1 MLNKKGLLIVVS
13 GPSGVGKGSVCK
25 ALIKRNPCM
34 KFSVSATTRNSRK
47 DEHEGIS
54 YFFKSR
60 QEFEKMIGKGEF
72 LEYMLLFNN
81 NYYGTPRGYVEKE
94 LEAGNDI
101 ILEIDVQGAVKVKQ
115 AYHDAVMVFI
125 VPPAMS
131 DLKSRLI
138 VRDTE
143 TEHDI
148 DDRLAVAMKE
158 IEFIDKYDYV
168 VVNDVIEKAVSKI
181 EAIVSAE
188 KSSVARNKDFLPNLT
203 GRK

>member
-34 KFSVSATTRNSRK
+34 KFSVSATTRNPRK
-47 DEHEGIS
+47 DEVEGIS

-60 QEFEKMIGKGEF
+60 QEFEKMIEKGEF

-81 NYYGTPRGYVEKE
+81 NYYGTPRGYVERE
-94 LEAGNDI
+94 LQAGNDI

-158 IEFIDKYDYV
+158 IESIDKYDYV

-188 KSSVARNKDFLPNLT
+188 KSSVTRNKDFLPNLT